1 MKAGLPTPT
10 PLTTPSPRA
19 MAIATGLIRSGRASH
34 PETFRKYIRLA
45 GTSRERYYVAF
56 SGTRL
61 FRGDSLE
68 QASELQHGFIEAMA
82 RKGAPV

>member
-1 MKAGLPTPT
+1 MKEGLPTP
-10 PLTTPSPRA
+10 SRRA
-19 MAIATGLIRSGRASH
+19 MAVANGLIRTGRASH
-34 PETFRKYIRLA
+34 PNAARGYIRLN
-45 GTSRERYYVAF
+45 GGLGEHYYVAF

-82 RKGAPV
+82 RKGG